1 LVRNGSVSE
10 GSCQYS
16 RWKWDQGRR
25 AEDAEID
32 PIQGHVDLAKA
43 LEHVLMIE
51 PYDPDV
57 NESQRVRDVGRPLFE
72 KFFRQ
77 LAWRRT
83 RTMYLKDEEGDN
95 DRERPIAEG
104 FQARGPGKIGL
115 ACVLQLSSRALC
127 DRRDCVGRSVRRLT
141 RKVWALHHA

>member
-1 LVRNGSVSE
+1 
-10 GSCQYS
+10 
-16 RWKWDQGRR
+16 
-25 AEDAEID
+25 
-32 PIQGHVDLAKA
+32 
-43 LEHVLMIE
+43 MIE
-51 PYDPDV
+51 PDDPDV

-104 FQARGPGKIGL
+104 FQASGPGKIGL
-115 ACVLQLSSRALC
+115 ARVLQLSSRALC
-127 DRRDCVGRSVRRLT
+127 YRRDCVGRRRLT
-141 RKVWALHHA
+141 RKVWTLHHA